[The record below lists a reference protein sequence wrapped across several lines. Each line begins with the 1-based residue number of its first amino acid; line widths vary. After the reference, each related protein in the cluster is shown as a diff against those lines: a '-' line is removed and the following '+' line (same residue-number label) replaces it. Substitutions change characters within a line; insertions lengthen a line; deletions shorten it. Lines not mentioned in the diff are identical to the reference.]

1 MCFVYVPIT
10 DHMSKITD
18 FVSGYMKKLTTFCFL
33 AFIVILAGG
42 VCGCTDQNKNIE
54 SGSSSAD
61 EDDNVAYDVN
71 GYEERLRQKRIPVEG
86 YAEQYT
92 DDIKVVA
99 GADYQKLHFS
109 GTLFEDFPE
118 TDRLVLMTP
127 SAEKISVEDTI
138 AETENW
144 LESIGKADEVNLS
157 TELGIDLWG
166 SEGELREGEDS
177 IDLGAYSVPLF
188 YNHMDEL
195 PSGDGAVI
203 MRPDCYMCIDRIGMS
218 QMSDGKACAYL
229 RAKGAADSQATD
241 ILNMENVGDPVVS
254 GSVREL
260 SDVSYPLISGELSIG
275 AGAELVDEYYSDLG
289 TMEHPDGIRYEAA
302 EAEVYPL
309 EDVFFYR
316 YRVQRNYY
324 NVPIVYAAEGHYQFY
339 SDYSLSGEGTKA
351 YVVDNEGVTAF
362 NGTPYN
368 EGLIPLVA
376 EDSLIGVAE
385 AADILEEDLAAQI
398 NADISSVGLAYLP
411 LVFQIEE
418 NSFETIIFPCW
429 KFSGRNTVKDE
440 QVNLYVDV
448 LTGEIYYYGYTPF
461 DQEFE
466 LEQ

>member
-1 MCFVYVPIT
+1 MYRKQMIF
-10 DHMSKITD
+10 
-18 FVSGYMKKLTTFCFL
+18 GL
-33 AFIVILAGG
+33 AAMAMVFGL
-42 VCGCTDQNKNIE
+42 CGCSGE
-54 SGSSSAD
+54 SGSLSGSAD
-61 EDDNVAYDVN
+61 EEAGTVAYSVTD
-71 GYEERLRQKRIPVEG
+71 YRKRIREDRITLSD
-86 YAEQYT
+86 YEKQY
-92 DDIKVVA
+92 DEEIKAVT
-99 GADYQKLHFS
+99 GTEYGKLHFE
-109 GTLFEDFPE
+109 TAEFEDFPE

-127 SAEKISVEDTI
+127 SVEKISVEDTI
-138 AETENW
+138 AETESW
-144 LESIGKADEVNLS
+144 LENIGKVDEVNLS
-157 TELGIDLWG
+157 TELGIDLRG

-188 YNHMDEL
+188 YNRMDEL
-195 PSGDGAVI
+195 SSGDGAVI
-203 MRPDCYMCIDRIGMS
+203 MRPDCYMCIDRVGMS
-218 QMSDGKACAYL
+218 QMSDGKACEYL

-254 GSVREL
+254 GSIREL
-260 SDVSYPLISGELSIG
+260 SDVSYPLINGELSIG
-275 AGAELVDEYYSDLG
+275 AGAELVDEYYSDMG

-302 EAEVYPL
+302 EVEVYSL

-368 EGLIPLVA
+368 EGLIPLAA